1 MARDYANKRQPEP
14 DRSRIPRWVWI
25 FTAIASLAF
34 VGFLYF
40 LSQIPADGSDGPSIR
55 QKLEQALPKREQNAT
70 QTQPEQSDSESRTP
84 SLEDA
89 FEFYQLL
96 KDDEVPVPAPPA
108 PSASDEGDA
117 SPSTAPSGG
126 RRWEIQVAS
135 FADVSDAERLRAELI
150 INGLTTARL
159 TEADLGERGIY
170 HRVMVG
176 PFNDRSQ
183 LNKAQDILAGLNHQV
198 MVRTLN

>member
-1 MARDYANKRQPEP
+1 MSAFCISSARFRATAATANRSASVWSRHCPNARRTPPSRPE
-14 DRSRIPRWVWI
+14 S
-25 FTAIASLAF
+25 
-34 VGFLYF
+34 
-40 LSQIPADGSDGPSIR
+40 
-55 QKLEQALPKREQNAT
+55 
-70 QTQPEQSDSESRTP
+70 SESRTP

-108 PSASDEGDA
+108 PSASDDGDA
-117 SPSTAPSGG
+117 PTPAAPAGG

-135 FADVSDAERLRAELI
+135 FADESDAERLRAELI

-176 PFNDRSQ
+176 PFDDRSQ

>member
-14 DRSRIPRWVWI
+14 ERSRVPRWVWI
-25 FTAIASLAF
+25 FTTCASIAF
-34 VGFLYF
+34 VGFLYY
-40 LSQIPADGSDGPSIR
+40 LSQVPSEGGGATALR
-55 QKLEQALPKREQNAT
+55 ERLQQALPETTTSDDNSS
-70 QTQPEQSDSESRTP
+70 SDSSVRTP
-84 SLEDA
+84 SLEEA

-96 KDDEVPVPAPPA
+96 KDDEVPVPAPPPA
-108 PSASDEGDA
+108 PSASSDNGSSSSPTPAA
-117 SPSTAPSGG
+117 SS

-135 FADVSDAERLRAELI
+135 FSKASDAERLRAELI
-150 INGLTTARL
+150 INGLTTTHL

-176 PFNDRSQ
+176 PFDDRSQ
-183 LNKAQDILAGLNHQV
+183 LNKAQDILASLNHQV